1 MRLKLAA
8 IVFAF
13 VLSGCETSSQLQP
26 VSSIKPNVASE
37 GTLTNEKL
45 ASDTTAGLQNILG
58 APAFTAE
65 TKILKFVIQ
74 QPVGSPGARAWRE
87 MWVVESQ
94 GARSSFLITF
104 KEKGMG
110 SADFEIKKMNQQS
123 SAPPAN
129 CPQKIGD
136 YKAGEATSQQ
146 IRSCL
151 GSPFHENKKPDGR
164 YVYLYKVQ
172 STITVA
178 FLFDTSGK
186 LINTQAYKQD

>member
-8 IVFAF
+8 MFFAF

-37 GTLTNEKL
+37 GSLANAKL

-58 APAFTAE
+58 APAFSAE

-74 QPVGSPGARAWRE
+74 PPVGSPGAQAWRE

-94 GARSSFLITF
+94 GARTSFLITF
-104 KEKGMG
+104 KETGLG
-110 SADFEIKKMNQQS
+110 SADFQIKKMNQQS
-123 SAPPAN
+123 SALPAD
-129 CPQKIGD
+129 CPKKIGD

-151 GSPFHENKKPDGR
+151 GSPLNENHNPDGR
-164 YVYLYKVQ
+164 FLYLYEVK
-172 STITVA
+172 SNITVG
-178 FLFDTSGK
+178 FLFDSSGK
-186 LINTQAYKQD
+186 LISTQGYKKN